1 MFRLRVRKG
10 KGIGFNKL
18 GQERVKVTG
27 YLQCFYAQV
36 VFKRFFI
43 LVFLPPFLK
52 VCLPCVVVVVTLVLA
67 PLNVVAQLL
76 LDLN

>member
-10 KGIGFNKL
+10 IGKFLNKL

-27 YLQCFYAQV
+27 YLQSFYAQV
-36 VFKRFFI
+36 VLKRLFI

-52 VCLPCVVVVVTLVLA
+52 VGLPCVVVVVTLVLA
-67 PLNVVAQLL
+67 PLNIVAQLL